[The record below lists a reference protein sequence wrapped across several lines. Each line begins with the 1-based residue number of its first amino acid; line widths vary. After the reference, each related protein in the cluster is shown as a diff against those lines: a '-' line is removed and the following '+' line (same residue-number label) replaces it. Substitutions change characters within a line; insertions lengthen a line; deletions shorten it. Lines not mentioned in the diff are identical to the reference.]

1 MNNENRTEDARM
13 YFFYPI
19 GRIGYRKV
27 PLFAVMDILCNVV
40 GLFYLKR
47 LFHDILTVM
56 CPQ

>member
-40 GLFYLKR
+40 GLFLSQAP
-47 LFHDILTVM
+47 VS
-56 CPQ
+56 